1 MSKFN
6 YKKAEADLYDVGAH
20 HPDEIYDYKSE
31 KSFRSFMKENGL
43 NPDKYYKPDG
53 KSGSSHTG
61 HSGHGS
67 SSGTDG
73 CYLTSACVMAKGLP
87 DHCEELETLRVFRD
101 EYLAGQ
107 PGGRAEIE
115 QYYATAPRI
124 VEAIN
129 RLPNHL
135 EIWNRVYEEMV
146 EPCIRMIH
154 ANQHEQ
160 AHQHYKSY
168 ASNLAQIYLIP
179 EG

>member
-53 KSGSSHTG
+53 KSSRSKSGSA
-61 HSGHGS
+61 SGSGS
-67 SSGTDG
+67 ED
-73 CYLTSACVMAKGLP
+73 CYLTSACVMARGLL
-87 DHCEELETLRVFRD
+87 DHCEELGTLRLFRD
-101 EYLAGQ
+101 EYLARQ
-107 PGGRAEIE
+107 PEGRAEIK

-135 EIWNRVYEEMV
+135 EIWNRVYEELV
-146 EPCIRMIH
+146 QPCIRMIH

-160 AHQHYKSY
+160 THQLYKTY
-168 ASNLAQIYLIP
+168 ASNLAHTYFIS
-179 EG
+179 ES

>member
-43 NPDKYYKPDG
+43 NPDKYYKTDG

-115 QYYATAPRI
+115 
-124 VEAIN
+124 
-129 RLPNHL
+129 
-135 EIWNRVYEEMV
+135 
-146 EPCIRMIH
+146 
-154 ANQHEQ
+154 
-160 AHQHYKSY
+160 
-168 ASNLAQIYLIP
+168 
-179 EG
+179 